1 MHAGIPPRSRH
12 PPGTDTPRE
21 QTPPRADTP
30 PGPNPPGKQSP
41 AYGLRAAGT
50 HPTGM
55 HSCYFYIY
63 FAVGKEREP
72 RLLCWILAD
81 PLLLDRKVI
90 HHKLLVMSSKQNDT
104 FPTIGF
110 NVTAGKQHMSLKVAG
125 AWKSIHKHYLEDYD
139 FFIKTDP
146 DTYVVVENLLDFLKD
161 KDTELPHYYG
171 HEQKP
176 SVRKSTYMA
185 GGPGLVL
192 TRESVRRL
200 VTKAFV
206 EYPKC
211 SKMDGVGLYLGLS
224 NGLIIGFSQ

>member
-1 MHAGIPPRSRH
+1 MSERS
-12 PPGTDTPRE
+12 
-21 QTPPRADTP
+21 
-30 PGPNPPGKQSP
+30 SFFI
-41 AYGLRAAGT
+41 
-50 HPTGM
+50 
-55 HSCYFYIY
+55 FYIY
-63 FAVGKEREP
+63 FAVDKEREP

-90 HHKLLVMSSKQNDT
+90 HQKQTWGKRCHKLLVMSSKQNDT

-125 AWKSIHKHYLEDYD
+125 AWKYIHKHYLEDYD

-146 DTYVVVENLLDFLKD
+146 DTYLVVENLLDFLKD
-161 KDTELPHYYG
+161 KGTEMPHYYG

-206 EYPKC
+206 EHPKC
-211 SKMDGVGLYLGLS
+211 LRDGPGLRFLS
-224 NGLIIGFSQ
+224 FK